1 MGTIR
6 CRVSVVPVE
15 SRITMDNCTTSK
27 IQALPGDILLDL
39 PVNAVYWGRKYI
51 DNLAE
56 WIIWFKFRK
65 ELEKWTL
72 GDLVT
77 VSRDEALEASSGLS
91 DLRKIEIIEKK
102 LDIFGLKFGM
112 TKEELELFRQGFKMD
127 TFLGIHV
134 GLLDWGSVR
143 ACNCMNALCRK
154 EFNKSAD
161 KVMLGDMAMVDE
173 KTFLGTKNLG
183 VGTLSLIKD
192 RFASLGLRI
201 GMPGE
206 ELVAMCEEDAKRV
219 NPDMSAGR
227 DRNVM
232 VKINPHDGPLPDNH
246 GGKGDWYDLFAAE
259 DVDMKVGE
267 FRLISMGVSIEVP
280 EGFTAY
286 MLPRSSTFGR
296 YGILQAN
303 SMGVI
308 DSSYCGD
315 EDIIRFPA
323 FATRDV
329 HISKGDRIAQ
339 LTVMPTSSITWIPV
353 PTLAREARG
362 GFGTTGK

>member
-1 MGTIR
+1 
-6 CRVSVVPVE
+6 
-15 SRITMDNCTTSK
+15 MDNCTTSK
-27 IQALPGDILLDL
+27 IQALPGDIILNL

-56 WIIWFKFRK
+56 WIIWFKIRK
-65 ELEKWTL
+65 DLEKWTL

-77 VSRDEALEASSGLS
+77 VSRDEALEASDGLS

-127 TFLGIHV
+127 VFLGIPV

-143 ACNCMNALCRK
+143 ACNCINSLCRK

-183 VGTLSLIKD
+183 MGTLSLIKD
-192 RFASLGLRI
+192 RFASLGLRM
-201 GMPGE
+201 GMSGE
-206 ELVAMCEEDAKRV
+206 ELVAMCEEDEKRMHSDSSTV
-219 NPDMSAGR
+219 SGSP
-227 DRNVM
+227 VI

-246 GGKGDWYDLFAAE
+246 GDKGDWYDLFVAE
-259 DVDMKVGE
+259 DVDMKAGE

-286 MLPRSSTFGR
+286 MLPRSSTFDR

-353 PTLAREARG
+353 PTLARESRG